1 MNTPSLR
8 IWFLISFLIIFASA
22 AAGWPAAGRTEV
34 ILTPSIESE
43 SASVMDA
50 WLVKRGLLGRA
61 MIGEQ
66 SGGNIMTAPP
76 GVEVD
81 ETRQT
86 ENHTGELVT
95 STKSWNE
102 MVDDFIVHIE
112 ITTLSTNQF
121 EIAFWLFPNHRKGC
135 SMYHWTLYDRG
146 RLSQSAFWRNDA
158 TLLHL
163 AGAPDLPHDLYPD
176 SVPWSAFLRVLS
188 APREGA
194 EGMLDQQITPY
205 SYVGQEVVVKG
216 PERITVPAGT
226 FSALKL
232 TAQVN
237 IATIMPNWPRFVLS
251 VIKPVVPKNTLYF
264 DSQPPYRLL
273 KQQGTTFVGG
283 PEVTTEL
290 IRFYIVP
297 GHAVVAT
304 AFVSGVDPSDAAVIE
319 GTPGLK

>member
-1 MNTPSLR
+1 L
-8 IWFLISFLIIFASA
+8 
-22 AAGWPAAGRTEV
+22 
-34 ILTPSIESE
+34 
-43 SASVMDA
+43 
-50 WLVKRGLLGRA
+50 
-61 MIGEQ
+61 
-66 SGGNIMTAPP
+66 TAPP

-86 ENHTGELVT
+86 ENRTGEIVT
-95 STKSWNE
+95 SAKSWNE
-102 MVDDFIVHIE
+102 MVDDYVVHIE
-112 ITTLSTNQF
+112 ITSLSTNQF
-121 EIAFWLFPNHRKGC
+121 EIAFWLFPNHRGGC

-158 TLLHL
+158 TVLHL

-188 APREGA
+188 PPREGA

-205 SYVGQEVVVKG
+205 SYVGQEVVVQG
-216 PERITVPAGT
+216 PEQITVPAGT

-237 IATIMPNWPRFVLS
+237 IATIMPNWPRFVLR

-264 DSQPPYRLL
+264 ESRPPYRLL

-283 PEVTTEL
+283 PELTTEL

-297 GHAVVAT
+297 GHPIAAT
-304 AFVSGVDPSDAAVIE
+304 ASAADVDAPNATVIDSTPSI
-319 GTPGLK
+319 K